1 MFLFLIPLLV
11 GYFGYILSYYYNYKY
26 NSNNYYKKNNSAYK
40 LQELILIM
48 NGECYH
54 IHHFMSLSI
63 IILSILLGKY
73 IKNNYIIFSI
83 ICLLI
88 GSSLEDFL
96 FKDWYLIKN
105 YCHKD
110 ILEKIFNI
118 KKNNTNQVL
127 RS

>member
-1 MFLFLIPLLV
+1 MWLILIPIFI
-11 GYFGYILSYYYNYKY
+11 GYIGYILSYYYNYKY
-26 NSNNYYKKNNSAYK
+26 NSNNYYKRNDSTYK

-48 NGECYH
+48 NGKCYH
-54 IHHFMSLSI
+54 IHHFISLSI
-63 IILSILLGKY
+63 IIISILLGKY

-88 GSSLEDFL
+88 GSCLEDFL

-110 ILEKIFNI
+110 ILEKILPT
-118 KKNNTNQVL
+118 KVY
-127 RS
+127 